1 MNRRVIAGIILPLLM
16 ALPFGTFTGCKGDK
30 NKQSSGSTTSGAAG
44 TKEDTKKPV
53 VSATV
58 PTFTLLW
65 SEYPSW
71 SVFGVAHELKLING
85 EKGKQGALEKKWKV
99 DIELK
104 LQEYGPCLDQYAAKS
119 ADAVCITNIDIMPQ
133 VASVKSVA
141 IMPTSTSV
149 GADACLVTFDISD
162 KAKAMEE
169 LKKHKVWG
177 LAASVSEYAFD
188 RNLEKLK
195 LNRKDYTFSGE
206 EPLTAST
213 KMAQKAK
220 DHQAIMVWNP
230 FVLEVLDKN
239 PEAKRLF
246 DSSSIPEEIID
257 MVVVAEDSLKKEK
270 GDAFAA
276 CIIDVYYE
284 VSKIIYGPDQK
295 EADRVLTMLGEK
307 FTTSTKTATTLDK
320 MKICVKE
327 TRFYKTPDE
336 GLALFTGKTLPE
348 TMKLVSK
355 FCKEKDMIKKDVN
368 YVFGDAQ
375 VGAQAQLRFDPSY
388 MQKVKDMQK

>member
-1 MNRRVIAGIILPLLM
+1 MNRRIVAGVILLFLL
-16 ALPFGTFTGCKGDK
+16 ALPFGTVTGCKGDK
-30 NKQSSGSTTSGAAG
+30 SKKSSGEAG
-44 TKEDTKKPV
+44 TGSKSTQEAAPKPG
-53 VSATV
+53 AV
-58 PTFTLLW
+58 PHFVLLW

-85 EKGKQGALEKKWKV
+85 KKGELGTLEKKWKV
-99 DIELK
+99 DIELE
-104 LQEYGPCLDQYAAKS
+104 LLEYGPCLDKYASKS

-133 VASVKSVA
+133 LAKLRSVA
-141 IMPTSTSV
+141 ILPTSTSA

-169 LKKHKVWG
+169 LKKIKVWG
-177 LAASVSEYAFD
+177 LADSVSEYAFV

-195 LNRKDYTFSGE
+195 LDPKDYKFAGE

-239 PEAKRLF
+239 PEARRLF

-284 VSKIIYGPDQK
+284 VNKLLRSEDQK
-295 EADRVLTMLGEK
+295 EADKILTMLGEK
-307 FTTSTKTATTLDK
+307 FTTDGKSTKLDK

-336 GLALFTGKTLPE
+336 GLTLFTGKTLPE
-348 TMKLVSK
+348 TMKLVTK
-355 FCKEKDMIKKDVN
+355 FCKEKEMIKQDVT
-368 YVFGDAQ
+368 YVFGEAKA
-375 VGAQAQLRFDPSY
+375 GETPQLRFDPSY
-388 MQKVKDMQK
+388 MQKVKAAQK